1 MIAGCI
7 YRHPHTGLNEFKSY
21 YANDLLDKLPKEN
34 KTVFLWGDFNI
45 DLLNFHQHWP
55 TNEFVD
61 SFSLFSLI
69 IQPKRIRN
77 KFKTPIDNNYSNMIT
92 PNKISGNLTAQVSD
106 DIPKFVIA
114 PNILSNPSSTEL
126 SIFERDWSK
135 SIK

>member
-1 MIAGCI
+1 MISGCI
-7 YRHPHTGLNEFKSY
+7 YRHPHMFLNEFKSY
-21 YANDLLDKLPKEN
+21 YANNLLDKLSKEN
-34 KTVFLWGDFNI
+34 KTVFLWGDFNV
-45 DLLNFHQHWP
+45 DLLNFHQHRP

-69 IQPKRIRN
+69 IQPTRIRN

-106 DIPKFVIA
+106 HIPKFVIA
-114 PNILSNPSSTEL
+114 PDILSNPSSTEL

-135 SIK
+135 YIK

>member
-1 MIAGCI
+1 M
-7 YRHPHTGLNEFKSY
+7 GLNEVKSY
-21 YANDLLDKLPKEN
+21 YANNLLDKLSKEK
-34 KTVFLWGDFNI
+34 KTVFLWGEFNI

-69 IQPKRIRN
+69 IQPTRIRN

-92 PNKISGNLTAQVSD
+92 PNKITGNLTAQMSD
-106 DIPKFVIA
+106 HIPKSVIA
-114 PNILSNPSSTEL
+114 PDILSNPSSTEL

>member
-1 MIAGCI
+1 M
-7 YRHPHTGLNEFKSY
+7 GLNEFKSY
-21 YANDLLDKLPKEN
+21 YANNLLDKLSKEN

-69 IQPKRIRN
+69 IQTTRIRN

-92 PNKISGNLTAQVSD
+92 PNKISGNLTAQMSD
-106 DIPKFVIA
+106 HIPKFFIA
-114 PNILSNPSSTEL
+114 PDILSNPSFTEL
-126 SIFERDWSK
+126 SIFESNWSK